1 MQVIRSL
8 YLFFTASALVYVTK
22 FDSYGIYLFIA
33 TLWVIAGFIE
43 DFQITAIWSIVIFM
57 TGFAVMRMVN
67 IATNGAPNSFYLG
80 MFISEV
86 VIILIG
92 IKLLK

>member
-1 MQVIRSL
+1 VQVIRSL
-8 YLFFTASALVYVTK
+8 YLFFTASTLVYVTK

>member
-1 MQVIRSL
+1 VIRSL

-67 IATNGAPNSFYLG
+67 IATNGAPNSFYLS

>member
-1 MQVIRSL
+1 VQVIRSL
-8 YLFFTASALVYVTK
+8 YLFFTASTLVYVTK

-67 IATNGAPNSFYLG
+67 IATNGAPNSFYLS

>member
-1 MQVIRSL
+1 M
-8 YLFFTASALVYVTK
+8 VY
-22 FDSYGIYLFIA
+22 IYL
-33 TLWVIAGFIE
+33 LLPYGLLLGFIE
-43 DFQITAIWSIVIFM
+43 DFQRTAIWSVVIFM

-67 IATNGAPNSFYLG
+67 IATNGAPSSFYLG

>member
-1 MQVIRSL
+1 VQVIRSL

-22 FDSYGIYLFIA
+22 FDSYGIYLLIA
-33 TLWVIAGFIE
+33 TLWVVAGFIE
-43 DFQITAIWSIVIFM
+43 DFQRTAIWSIVIFM

>member
-1 MQVIRSL
+1 VQVIRSL

>member
-1 MQVIRSL
+1 MIRSL

>member
-1 MQVIRSL
+1 MIRSL

-22 FDSYGIYLFIA
+22 FDSYGLYLFIA
-33 TLWVIAGFIE
+33 IVWIIAGFIE
-43 DFQITAIWSIVIFM
+43 KIQKPAIWSIIIFM
-57 TGFAVMRMVN
+57 SGFAVMRLVN
-67 IATNGAPNSFYLG
+67 IAMNGLPSSFYLG

-92 IKLLK
+92 IRLLK

>member
-1 MQVIRSL
+1 MIRPL
-8 YLFFTASALVYVTK
+8 YLFFTALALVFVTK
-22 FDSYGIYLFIA
+22 FDSYGLYLFIA
-33 TLWVIAGFIE
+33 IVWIIAGFIE
-43 DFQITAIWSIVIFM
+43 KIQRPAIWSIIIFM
-57 TGFAVMRMVN
+57 SGFAVMRLVN
-67 IATNGAPNSFYLG
+67 IAMNGMPSSFYLG

>member
-1 MQVIRSL
+1 MIKSL
-8 YLFFTASALVYVTK
+8 YLFFTASTLVYVTK

-67 IATNGAPNSFYLG
+67 IATNGPPNSLYLG

-92 IKLLK
+92 IRLLK

>member
-57 TGFAVMRMVN
+57 TGFVVMRMVN
-67 IATNGAPNSFYLG
+67 IATNGAPNSFYLS

>member
-1 MQVIRSL
+1 MQVIKSL
-8 YLFFTASALVYVTK
+8 YLFFTALALVFVTK
-22 FDSYGIYLFIA
+22 FDSYGLYLFIA
-33 TLWVIAGFIE
+33 IVWILAGFIE
-43 DFQITAIWSIVIFM
+43 KIQRPAIWSIIIFM
-57 TGFAVMRMVN
+57 SGFAVMRLVN
-67 IATNGAPNSFYLG
+67 IAMNGLPSSFYLG